1 MDNVRLK
8 SSFSVE
14 RAHKAQVVLSK
25 KVIFED
31 RIPETIQTVAG
42 VDVAYTKNLSIAAVV
57 VLDYHALK
65 LKEAQVSI
73 CVTSFPYIPT
83 LLSFRELPPS
93 LQCIHKLQTNPDIF
107 LVNGHG
113 YAHPYR
119 CGFACH
125 LGLALK
131 KPTIGVAKNILTGT
145 VDKEFNEKLAPL
157 RDQGETIGV
166 QVKKES
172 KMKPVY
178 VSVGNMI
185 SLGTAI
191 KVVKH
196 CMGQES
202 IPEPL
207 VLAHRM
213 ATDEKR
219 KINMTTG
226 YTRSVE

>member
-42 VDVAYTKNLSIAAVV
+42 VDVAYTNNLSIAAVV

-73 CVTSFPYIPT
+73 CETSFPYIPT

-93 LQCIHKLQTNPDIF
+93 LQCIHKLQTDPDIF
-107 LVNGHG
+107 LVDGHG

-125 LGLALK
+125 LGLALR

-145 VDKEFNEKLAPL
+145 VDKEFNEKLVTL

-166 QVKKES
+166 QVKKEPN
-172 KMKPVY
+172 MKPVY

-185 SLGTAI
+185 SLETAI

-196 CMGQES
+196 CMNQES

-213 ATDEKR
+213 ANDEKR
-219 KINMTTG
+219 KINKATG
-226 YTRSVE
+226 YTRSVG